1 VQVEP
6 IKPTLKAP
14 GTERLKL
21 RCNVL
26 LSNFPLNFKLRRYNW
41 DDLELFFEPH
51 AAASMAFGHMGGEG
65 MGAGA
70 YTRPL
75 FGST

>member
-14 GTERLKL
+14 GIKRFKLKYDG
-21 RCNVL
+21 L
-26 LSNFPLNFKLRRYNW
+26 LSIFAFNFNLRRYNKA
-41 DDLELFFEPH
+41 EFAPESIGKVSG
-51 AAASMAFGHMGGEG
+51 AARGLCQW
-65 MGAGA
+65 AGA

-75 FGST
+75 LSST